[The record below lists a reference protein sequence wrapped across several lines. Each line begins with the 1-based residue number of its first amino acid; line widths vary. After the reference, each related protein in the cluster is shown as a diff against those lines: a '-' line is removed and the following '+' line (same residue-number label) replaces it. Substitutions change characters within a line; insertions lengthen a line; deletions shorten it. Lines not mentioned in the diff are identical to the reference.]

1 MIRIHLAGGFAA
13 LGMLLLQ
20 GVATQ
25 AQQYATAEV
34 MAVGDSTVIGATVV
48 PYKEVVLTALVPG
61 QVRFIAGRE
70 GDHFSANAML
80 VQIDDADLQAKR
92 RAAVADIM
100 AREAALAQAQTQY
113 SRELVS
119 PQINRSINQ
128 PTGFGLPS
136 MFDAFMTRPMANMS
150 GIGNTWVERY
160 SDLQGQATGLSQAN
174 SALMGA
180 RAGLEGIDT
189 KIRDARLYAPFE
201 GVIIGK
207 LAEVGDTV
215 QPGQPLIKFAYVN
228 YLRLQADV
236 PVRLVSGL
244 AEGMFVPARLDVG
257 EGVVVNARVSQIS
270 PVADQSRHTVTVKF
284 DLPQGVPGGPGM
296 YAEIRLPDAGT
307 EGRQMPTVPKAALVQ
322 RGSLFGVYVMEDG
335 KPSLR
340 LVRVGGPA
348 GNDRVTILSGLSGGE
363 QVVVN
368 PPQDNSADGARG
380 GGG

>member
-1 MIRIHLAGGFAA
+1 
-13 LGMLLLQ
+13 MLLLQ

-34 MAVGDSTVIGATVV
+34 MAVGGSTVVGATVV

-61 QVRFIAGRE
+61 QVRFMAGRE
-70 GDHFSANAML
+70 GDRFNANQML
-80 VQIDDADLQAKR
+80 VQIDDADLQARR

-119 PQINRSINQ
+119 PQINRSVNQ

-136 MFDAFMTRPMANMS
+136 MFDAFMTRPMANMT
-150 GIGNTWVERY
+150 GLGNTWVERY
-160 SDLQGQATGLSQAN
+160 SDLQGQASSLSQAN
-174 SALMGA
+174 SALLAA
-180 RAGLEGIDT
+180 RAGLEGIDA
-189 KIRDARLYAPFE
+189 KLRDTRLYAPFE

-207 LAEVGDTV
+207 MAEVGDTV

-228 YLRLQADV
+228 YLRLQAEV
-236 PVRLVSGL
+236 PVRLVSSL

-257 EGVVVNARVSQIS
+257 EGVVVNARVSQIY

-296 YAEIRLPDAGT
+296 YSEIRLPDAGT

-348 GNDRVTILSGLSGGE
+348 GNDRVTILSGLAGGE

-368 PPQDNSADGARG
+368 PPQDRSPEGARG
-380 GGG
+380 SGG